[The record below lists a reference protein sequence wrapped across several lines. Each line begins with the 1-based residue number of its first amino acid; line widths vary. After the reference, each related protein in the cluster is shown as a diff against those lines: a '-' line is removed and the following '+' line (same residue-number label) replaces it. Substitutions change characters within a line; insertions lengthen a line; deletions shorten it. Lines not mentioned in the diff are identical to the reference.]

1 MVPLHLQQRLSDKER
16 LPLDIAQE
24 PCMPPRG
31 LLIVSYRSDAVVPWI
46 VAFIPNF
53 KGIFYFAGI
62 PGVND
67 IHDVNDAG

>member
-1 MVPLHLQQRLSDKER
+1 
-16 LPLDIAQE
+16 
-24 PCMPPRG
+24 MPPRG

-53 KGIFYFAGI
+53 RGIFYFAGI